1 MQCVLANGIVISDT
15 RPIID
20 RDNSGE
26 FIISFDLAWNNSWY
40 LPDAPPHN
48 HDAAWVFA
56 KYRLNGGD
64 WQHFP
69 VDAVGSAP
77 ATATVEVRAGVGAL
91 VYRAVAGSGPVAYDD
106 LQLVWTPATRPWSRS
121 NQVEVQVM
129 AIEMVYVPEQA
140 FTLGN
145 QQGASEE
152 KETWAF
158 RDGGNTTAGFTVTS
172 EAALPVGTKP
182 GELDY
187 VAGGSGDNL
196 GPIPAGFPK
205 GYAAFYCMKYE
216 LTQGQWVTFFNSLTP
231 AQQTARDITGPSGK
245 ATDGLLY
252 RNGVSFTAGEATTT
266 LPRVPMGYLS
276 HYDGLAYLDW
286 AGLRPMTELEYEK
299 ASRGPTVPIV
309 SGFAWGSDQ
318 VNLTSTY
325 LLQDADTDN
334 ETITPATLDLLGN
347 AVHGGDRDD
356 DYPLQTI
363 VATFQSAGPLR
374 AGVFAATLPL
384 LNSRT
389 ASGASYYGIM
399 ELSGNMAEAAYNV
412 GTPLGRS
419 YGGTHGD
426 GVLTATGEADVTDW
440 PVGAGIGLRG
450 GWYDSDWTFLMT
462 ADRTWAADNPTAT
475 DNDDPNARLPY
486 VQFRGIR
493 E

>member
-1 MQCVLANGIVISDT
+1 MSANGIQVSDT
-15 RPIID
+15 RPILD
-20 RDNSGE
+20 RNNSGE
-26 FIISFDLAWNNSWY
+26 FIISFDLEWNNSWY
-40 LPDAPPHN
+40 QPDAPPYN

-56 KYRLNGGD
+56 KYRLNEGD

-69 VDAVGSAP
+69 VDAVGSTP
-77 ATATVEVRAGVGAL
+77 ANATVELRTGVGAL
-91 VYRAVAGSGPVAYDD
+91 VYRADAGSGPVAYDD

-121 NQVEVQVM
+121 DQVEVQVF
-129 AIEMVYVPEQA
+129 AVEMVYVPEQA

-145 QQGASEE
+145 QKGSVED
-152 KETWAF
+152 KETWVF
-158 RDGGNTTAGFTVTS
+158 RDGGSTASGFEVTS
-172 EAALPVGTKP
+172 EAALPVGTNA

-187 VAGGSGDNL
+187 VAGKSGDNL
-196 GPIPAGFPK
+196 GPIPAAFPK

-216 LTQGQWVTFFNSLTP
+216 LTQGQWVAFFNSLTP
-231 AQQTARDITGPSGK
+231 AQQLARDVTDPSGK
-245 ATDGLLY
+245 ATDGVLY
-252 RNGVSFTAGEATTT
+252 RNAVSFTEGGEATTT

-299 ASRGPTVPIV
+299 ACRGPEAPVV
-309 SGFAWGSDQ
+309 SGFAWGTDE

-399 ELSGNMAEAAYNV
+399 ELSGNLAEAAYNV

-419 YGGTHGD
+419 FGGSHGD
-426 GVLTATGEADVTDW
+426 GNLTATGEADVTDW

-462 ADRTWAADNPTAT
+462 ADRTWAADNPKTT
-475 DNDDPNARLPY
+475 DNDDPNERLPY